1 VKGKQEE
8 VASSD
13 NLQNPKELRSATNDA
28 LDDKFQV
35 LGVSDKPG
43 EIQVTEAHKESSV
56 NPSALALDMAAD
68 ALGEAV
74 ASFDPF
80 FDTDDEALSLTPSSE
95 QLDALDLQP
104 GPNTLRFIVETSAAE
119 ISCRIFLWDNDAKIV
134 ISDVDGTITRSDVL
148 GHVLPAVGRDWSH
161 VGVAGLYTE
170 IAKRG
175 YKFMY
180 LTARPIGQASQTRSF
195 LHNVIQG
202 GSRLPNGPVLMSPNR
217 LVESFTRE
225 VIRRKPQEFK
235 IDALRKVRN
244 LFPPDYNPF
253 HAGFGNRETDV
264 ISYRAVGLIPQRIF
278 VVNPQAELA
287 VMNVRYE
294 STSSY
299 SSLREL
305 VDNVFLDIH
314 GMKGPAHEALWARI
328 HSTRCNSQPPN
339 RI

>member
-1 VKGKQEE
+1 VLDVPDSVISAEAKCISSESNMNASAPE
-8 VASSD
+8 LEIVA
-13 NLQNPKELRSATNDA
+13 QG
-28 LDDKFQV
+28 
-35 LGVSDKPG
+35 LG
-43 EIQVTEAHKESSV
+43 ET
-56 NPSALALDMAAD
+56 SALL
-68 ALGEAV
+68 
-74 ASFDPF
+74 DPF
-80 FDTDDEALSLTPSSE
+80 FDTDDESLSLTPSSE
-95 QLDALDLQP
+95 ELEALDLQP
-104 GPNTLRFIVETSAAE
+104 GPNTIRFVVESSTAE
-119 ISCRIFLWDNDAKIV
+119 ISCRIFLWSNDTKIV

-195 LHNVIQG
+195 LHNVVQG
-202 GSRLPNGPVLMSPNR
+202 GSRLPNGPVIMSPNR

-294 STSSY
+294 SASSY

-305 VDNVFLDIH
+305 VDSVFPDIH
-314 GMKGPAHEALWARI
+314 GRSGQELIRNLTESSAFNDWLFWKPEMPELDFDELLKKAG
-328 HSTRCNSQPPN
+328 S
-339 RI
+339 